1 MEKKRKAQEGGTSTG
16 KTADIRILPPAN
28 RCQNTAH
35 EGALNKNNHKTQTHK
50 LALKNIY
57 RKPDTKCNYSGGALN
72 DMHYYTALNAKVTK
86 GRGLLNVKDR
96 RPPMD

>member
-1 MEKKRKAQEGGTSTG
+1 LEKKRKAQEGGTSTG

-50 LALKNIY
+50 LALKTY
-57 RKPDTKCNYSGGALN
+57 AASQT
-72 DMHYYTALNAKVTK
+72 
-86 GRGLLNVKDR
+86 LNVTILVEL
-96 RPPMD
+96 

>member
-1 MEKKRKAQEGGTSTG
+1 MRRKNARGNKNKTRTLGEEGVRRKNTRGNKNKRRTTWRRRGKRRREEQAQG

-50 LALKNIY
+50 LALK
-57 RKPDTKCNYSGGALN
+57 T
-72 DMHYYTALNAKVTK
+72 YTASQH
-86 GRGLLNVKDR
+86 
-96 RPPMD
+96 